1 MGIRDHSQIVLVVVG
16 VILLGINIFLIVENV
31 RLKAEVEQS
40 KLMVTE
46 EGYKFSELK
55 MRGLDGS
62 EETIDFSDGK
72 YKTILLV
79 FNTTCKYCLQE
90 YPYWKE
96 LAENVDPNR
105 WRIVAVTSEDN
116 MNKIKN
122 HVEEYKLDNIKVA
135 SVAQTDLRGARMLF
149 TPMTLV
155 IGTDGEVKKVWPG
168 LWKKGF
174 ELPE

>member
-1 MGIRDHSQIVLVVVG
+1 M
-16 VILLGINIFLIVENV
+16 
-31 RLKAEVEQS
+31 
-40 KLMVTE
+40 
-46 EGYKFSELK
+46 
-55 MRGLDGS
+55 DGS

-79 FNTTCKYCLQE
+79 FSTTCKYCVQE

-116 MNKIKN
+116 MDKIKD
-122 HVEEYKLDNIKVA
+122 HVEEYKLNSLKVA

-174 ELPE
+174 DLQD